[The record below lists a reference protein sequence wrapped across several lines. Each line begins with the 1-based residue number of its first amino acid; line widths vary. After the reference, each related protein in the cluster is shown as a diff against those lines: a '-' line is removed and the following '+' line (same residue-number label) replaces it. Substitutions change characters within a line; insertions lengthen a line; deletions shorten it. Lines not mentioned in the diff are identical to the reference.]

1 MSFSIHVY
9 PIALRQK
16 TEADGLNFHK
26 LCDYIEK
33 KENLIPFTEEQVGL
47 IKRHL
52 EKRDYVQTRE
62 YTDRTDFEHKNYA
75 SVSVMLTEGGL
86 FFSARGEDVME
97 VTMTAGEFEYDY
109 GLEGHFAVFSFDN
122 GGWKKAQK

>member
-9 PIALRQK
+9 PIALREK
-16 TEADGLNFHK
+16 TDAAGLDFHK
-26 LCDYIEK
+26 VLDYIEE
-33 KENLIPFTEEQVGL
+33 KENLVPFTAEQVEL

-52 EKRDYVQTRE
+52 DKRDYVQTNE
-62 YTDRTDFEHKNYA
+62 YTDRTDFEHKKYP
-75 SVSVMLTEGGL
+75 SVSAMLTAGGL

-97 VTMTAGEFEYDY
+97 VSMTAGEFEYAY

-122 GGWKKAQK
+122 GGWKKAK

>member
-9 PIALRQK
+9 PVALRQK
-16 TEADGLNFHK
+16 TDADGLDFHK
-26 LCDYIEK
+26 VCNYIEI
-33 KENLIPFTEEQVGL
+33 KENLIPFTEEQLALV
-47 IKRHL
+47 KRHL
-52 EKRDYVQTRE
+52 DRRDYVQTAE
-62 YTDRTDFEHKNYA
+62 YKDRTDFEHKKYR
-75 SVSVMLTEGGL
+75 SVSAMLTAGGL

-122 GGWKKAQK
+122 GGWKKAKR